1 MTFIKLLGVIF
12 AIVSANPEA
21 DLSADD
27 LRELLKASMQNTI
40 SLTSLAEKQTGKMT
54 EVMNILVEAKEEM
67 KDLKHKLS
75 ESDYKLETVTNEL
88 EKARRDVFDLKKQV
102 ASSTNDIAVLDEQ
115 HTQIKEVLSSSK
127 EDLSNEIDVLREHTG
142 KASKALNDRVDG
154 WEGIKRTWPE
164 GKYCIFANGGC
175 PPNFTRQH
183 GFLNAIAVFS
193 STRPSYMRQNKFG
206 SSQIR
211 CHWGNNCSKSP
222 KWADLHIV
230 TCCK

>member
-102 ASSTNDIAVLDEQ
+102 ASSTKDIAVLDEQ
-115 HTQIKEVLSSSK
+115 HTQTKKVLSSSK
-127 EDLSNEIDVLREHTG
+127 EDLSNEMDVLREKQAQTE
-142 KASKALNDRVDG
+142 KASQALNDRVNG

-164 GKYCIFANGGC
+164 GKYCIFASGNC
-175 PPNFTRQH
+175 PPNFMRYH
-183 GFLNAIAVFS
+183 GNLNAIRVAGPHHIKG
-193 STRPSYMRQNKFG
+193 TKFG
-206 SSQIR
+206 DSQIR
-211 CHWGNNCSKSP
+211 CYGGHCRSQNY
-222 KWADLHIV
+222 AELHIT

>member
-102 ASSTNDIAVLDEQ
+102 ASSTKDIAVLDKQ
-115 HTQIKEVLSSSK
+115 HTQTK
-127 EDLSNEIDVLREHTG
+127 
-142 KASKALNDRVDG
+142 
-154 WEGIKRTWPE
+154 
-164 GKYCIFANGGC
+164 
-175 PPNFTRQH
+175 
-183 GFLNAIAVFS
+183 
-193 STRPSYMRQNKFG
+193 
-206 SSQIR
+206 
-211 CHWGNNCSKSP
+211 
-222 KWADLHIV
+222 
-230 TCCK
+230 